1 MFFNCEILCVSNVLY
16 RYGVD
21 SSYSFLMS
29 EVECFTSGFLVILQ
43 CSYSPSTES
52 CERNS
57 DELSVICCESF
68 SSYFMCLWYSCM
80 VMELKNILFHACFGS
95 IPNVSQFIGWSWCVI
110 FNTSMNDLHLPFK
123 KHFQQKVIYVHVGN
137 FTKKLRLQYH

>member
-1 MFFNCEILCVSNVLY
+1 MFFNCEILCVYCPIY

-21 SSYSFLMS
+21 SSYSFVMS

-43 CSYSPSTES
+43 CSYSPSTGS

-68 SSYFMCLWYSCM
+68 SSYFMCLWYSCG
-80 VMELKNILFHACFGS
+80 VMELKNISFHACSGS
-95 IPNVSQFIGWSWCVI
+95 MHGR
-110 FNTSMNDLHLPFK
+110 SMQASLMAEVDVWFPTFQWMINICHFK
-123 KHFQQKVIYVHVGN
+123 KFQQKVIYVGN
-137 FTKKLRLQYH
+137 FMKKLRLQYH